1 MKNVVAYLRVST
13 GKQERSGL
21 GLEAQ
26 RDYISTAAKQNDW
39 KIVAV
44 FVETVSGTVNP
55 TDRPECS
62 DALVACKEHDAYLV
76 VAKLDRLSRDVEH
89 VAGLMKRVE
98 VKVATMPNADN
109 FALHLFAALAQ
120 QEREFIVQRTKDALS
135 ALKRRAD
142 DGCDESLAKVTR
154 RTKALEKGQGI
165 ATGREGKA
173 TKAAMAKAIAFNA
186 TVKSHVEACL
196 YNKLTTLQAVADCL
210 NSKGIQTSR
219 GSIWN
224 ATAVRRLMLA
234 LDLSFTGNET
244 KKA

>member
-26 RDYISTAAKQNDW
+26 RDYITTAAKQNGW
-39 KIVAV
+39 NIVAE
-44 FVETVSGTVNP
+44 FVEAVSGTVNP
-55 TDRPECS
+55 ADRPECS
-62 DALVACKEHDAYLV
+62 DALGACKEHDAYLV

-120 QEREFIVQRTKDALS
+120 QEREFIVQRTKDALD
-135 ALKRRAD
+135 ALKQRAD
-142 DGCDESLAKVTR
+142 DGCDESVAKINR
-154 RTKALEKGQGI
+154 RTQALEKGQGV

-173 TKAAMAKAIAFNA
+173 TKAAMAKAVTFNA
-186 TVKSHVEACL
+186 SVKPHVEACL
-196 YNKLTTLQAVADCL
+196 YNKCTTLQAVADCL
-210 NSKGIQTSR
+210 NTKGIRTSR

-224 ATAVRRLMLA
+224 PTAVRRLMLA
-234 LDLSFTGNET
+234 LDLPFPKSE
-244 KKA
+244 